1 MRSVR
6 ARVLVLLSMVIAS
19 IAVVPDAVSSQARD
33 VSVEAGSEAGAA
45 GASPSRRQGRGRGQ
59 RRAEAR
65 RAPRRP
71 NSASIGFAFR
81 GRLRRGVAL
90 EQTATIR
97 HAGEY
102 RPGGNFYGTTELVTL
117 LERAAAHV
125 AHRLP
130 GARLSVGELS
140 RQNGGAI
147 PGHRSHQNGRDV
159 DIAFY
164 MRDAAGR
171 PYDPY
176 GFANFDR
183 LGHGLPPNE
192 SLSFDDER
200 NWELVARLVADADAR
215 VQYIFVADT
224 LKNRLLRTARRR
236 RAPARVLQRAEV
248 VMVQPAH
255 GHPHRNHFHVRIYCP
270 PGDRPACE
278 DREPYHPWY
287 PGTPPSQA
295 QAEPDAAAE

>member
-1 MRSVR
+1 
-6 ARVLVLLSMVIAS
+6 LLSLAIACSVIGPGAVAS
-19 IAVVPDAVSSQARD
+19 QPRRAASDDASAATT
-33 VSVEAGSEAGAA
+33 AGPRAG
-45 GASPSRRQGRGRGQ
+45 GRGSSRTP
-59 RRAEAR
+59 RRA
-65 RAPRRP
+65 

-81 GRLRRGVAL
+81 GRLRRAARL
-90 EQTATIR
+90 EESSLIR
-97 HAGEY
+97 YAGEY
-102 RPGGNFYGTTELVTL
+102 RAGGNFYGTTELVTL
-117 LERAAAHV
+117 IERAAAHV
-125 AHRLP
+125 ARRLP

-147 PGHRSHQNGRDV
+147 AGHRSHQNGRDV

-171 PYDPY
+171 PYDPFA
-176 GFANFDR
+176 FANFDR
-183 LGHGLPPNE
+183 YGHGLPPNE

-224 LKNRLLRTARRR
+224 LKQRLLRTARRR
-236 RAPARVLQRAEV
+236 RAPARVIQRAEV

-270 PGDRPACE
+270 PDDRPACE
-278 DREPYHPWY
+278 DREPFHPWY
-287 PGTPPSQA
+287 PGTPPTTQR
-295 QAEPDAAAE
+295 AEPEAAAE